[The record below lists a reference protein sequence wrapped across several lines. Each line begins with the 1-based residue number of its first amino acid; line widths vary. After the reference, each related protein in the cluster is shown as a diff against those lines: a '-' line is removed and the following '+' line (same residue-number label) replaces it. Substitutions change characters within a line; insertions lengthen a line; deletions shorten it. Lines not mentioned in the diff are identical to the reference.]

1 MRTEILSNRMMCLC
15 MMWKS
20 SDCIIPFL
28 YALNTAVSL
37 KKRLAN

>member
-1 MRTEILSNRMMCLC
+1 MRTEILSNR